1 MIHVTPTSAYMNA
14 YGGTASTYISS
25 NPNNPVQGML
35 RLQNGSTLQVFDG
48 AGWIN
53 MNMNISVGLDS
64 EGEAAITWVRERMAQ
79 EQRWAELSKQY
90 PAVADAL
97 AAREQAEQALAVV
110 SRLCG
115 ELGS

>member
-1 MIHVTPTSAYMNA
+1 MINVTCTSAYMNA
-14 YGGTASTYISS
+14 YGGTSTYVNG

-35 RLQNGSTLQVFDG
+35 RLQNGSLQVFDG
-48 AGWIN
+48 SGWTM

-64 EGEAAITWVRERMAQ
+64 KGEQAITWAHERMAQ
-79 EQRWAELSKQY
+79 EQRWAKLAETH

-110 SRLCG
+110 ARLCG
-115 ELGS
+115 ELEQ